1 MYKQYVKIYNLDN
14 RILKNATVDSPQLL
28 GRNSIKLN
36 SSYSILYWQKGISVE
51 WQIWQKASA
60 FAIFVFIK
68 GALLRANLFTHCHTL
83 SNLFGCSILHSKIG
97 YAKPMDFSLQQI
109 SFIF

>member
-1 MYKQYVKIYNLDN
+1 VSGHGGERMVVKIYNLDN

-36 SSYSILYWQKGISVE
+36 SSYSILYWQKGILVE

-68 GALLRANLFTHCHTL
+68 RALLRANSFLPTATNF
-83 SNLFGCSILHSKIG
+83 
-97 YAKPMDFSLQQI
+97 QI
-109 SFIF
+109 YLVIQFYTQK